1 MAKSKVT
8 KDLEKEIFNSLR
20 KRGVFF
26 CFEVTIGWYGK
37 ERVDMLSYD
46 TKGVFRCYE
55 IKSSV
60 EDFRSKAKKTFL
72 GHYNYYVMP
81 QSVFDKVKDE
91 IPSHIGVYVYGDCV
105 KKPKKQEVDEKTV
118 HLLKDSML
126 RSLYR
131 YFEEIIQNDD
141 DSLIKK
147 KNRYIGHLKYE
158 RDKYYQQYWELKKK
172 YEPVSQGKGK
182 GKRRGK

>member
-1 MAKSKVT
+1 MIRN
-8 KDLEKEIFNSLR
+8 EIKEICQLLEILNKRNIKHDFKKDEQNYCEIILEGKSNNPIFIIIQNPSL
-20 KRGVFF
+20 
-26 CFEVTIGWYGK
+26 YQ
-37 ERVDMLSYD
+37 L
-46 TKGVFRCYE
+46 
-55 IKSSV
+55 KS
-60 EDFRSKAKKTFL
+60 EHL
-72 GHYNYYVMP
+72 L
-81 QSVFDKVKDE
+81 VFDKVKDE
-91 IPSHIGVYVYGDCV
+91 IPNHIGVYVYGDCV